1 MKNMMAAIGPPFGA
15 CSPNLPC
22 KHFRSDNNMVQ
33 NVHRSEA
40 KIIWQIFAVEDG
52 GWRMERVDGPRHE
65 RESRLAY

>member
-1 MKNMMAAIGPPFGA
+1 
-15 CSPNLPC
+15 
-22 KHFRSDNNMVQ
+22 MVQ

-65 RESRLAY
+65 RESRLAYRRS